1 MILWGVFIYFMLI
14 YLFKIYIPRKW
25 LLKLTLNEDLL
36 NFDSKNILHLKNT
49 DKSDFV
55 IENFNK
61 IVKIEK
67 YDTIADEMAALV
79 AKYTDSLDLE
89 EVNRV
94 VASFKPANP
103 IMANAWCE
111 I

>member
-1 MILWGVFIYFMLI
+1 MNLD
-14 YLFKIYIPRKW
+14 
-25 LLKLTLNEDLL
+25 N
-36 NFDSKNILHLKNT
+36 KNILQSKNT

-103 IMANAWCE
+103 IMTNA
-111 I
+111 

>member
-1 MILWGVFIYFMLI
+1 
-14 YLFKIYIPRKW
+14 
-25 LLKLTLNEDLL
+25 L
-36 NFDSKNILHLKNT
+36 NFDSKNILQLKNT

-94 VASFKPANP
+94 VASFKPANS
-103 IMANAWCE
+103 IMANA
-111 I
+111 